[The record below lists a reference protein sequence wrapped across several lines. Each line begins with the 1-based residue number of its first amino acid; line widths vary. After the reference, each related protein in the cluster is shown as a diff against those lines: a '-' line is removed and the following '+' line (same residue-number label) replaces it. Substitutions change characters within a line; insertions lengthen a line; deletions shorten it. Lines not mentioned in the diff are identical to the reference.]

1 MTEALPTASTRA
13 ICRVLGV
20 ARSALYRHQP
30 TAPMS
35 TTTAV
40 ADAEVLERIR
50 ALIEQHPTYG
60 YRRIWARLRFGD
72 GRLINRKK
80 VYRLMKTQG
89 WLICQR
95 PSAPKPRVQRK
106 KSVATLRNERW
117 AVDATHIDCG
127 DDGWGHL
134 VAVIDCWDRELVG
147 WEFALR
153 GRANEAERALE
164 MACLARFG
172 TLRPQGD
179 VPIIRSDNGL
189 IFQSRRF
196 RQACQ
201 FYRLSQEFITPY
213 TPEQNGLIERWF
225 RSLKE
230 ECVWQQQ
237 FGSFAEAQQA
247 ISAWIAWYNA
257 ERPHQALGYLSPQQ
271 YAQLQGGAP
280 PDPATQ
286 CLRAA

>member
-1 MTEALPTASTRA
+1 MIATLPRASTRF
-13 ICRVLGV
+13 ICRTLGV
-20 ARSALYRHQP
+20 ARSALYRHP
-30 TAPMS
+30 SDPPVPAP
-35 TTTAV
+35 APEEVELV
-40 ADAEVLERIR
+40 ARIKE
-50 ALIEQHPTYG
+50 LIELHPTYG

-80 VYRLMKTQG
+80 VRRLMRQQG
-89 WLICQR
+89 WMVCRR
-95 PSAPKPRVQRK
+95 PTTPKPRVRRK
-106 KSVATLRNERW
+106 KSIATRRNERW

-127 DDGWGHL
+127 ADGCGHL
-134 VAVIDCWDRELVG
+134 VAVIDCYDRELIG

-172 TLRPQGD
+172 TLRPCGE

-196 RQACQ
+196 RDACR
-201 FYRLSQEFITPY
+201 FYRLQQEFITPY
-213 TPEQNGLIERWF
+213 TPEQNGVIERWF

-230 ECVWQQQ
+230 ECVWQQP

-247 ISAWIAWYNA
+247 ISAWIRWYNT

-271 YAQLQGGAP
+271 YAQLQGAAP
-280 PDPATQ
+280 PDPPDQ

>member
-1 MTEALPTASTRA
+1 MNEALPTASTRA

-30 TAPMS
+30 DDQQPAAATDS
-35 TTTAV
+35 ELV
-40 ADAEVLERIR
+40 ARIKE
-50 ALIEQHPTYG
+50 LIEQHPTYG

-72 GRLINRKK
+72 GRQINRKK

-95 PSAPKPRVQRK
+95 PSAPKPRVRRK
-106 KSVATLRNERW
+106 KSSATRANERW

-127 DDGWGHL
+127 ADGWGHL
-134 VAVIDCWDRELVG
+134 IAVIDCWDRAIVG

-172 TLRPQGD
+172 TLRPTGA

-196 RQACQ
+196 RDACR
-201 FYRLSQEFITPY
+201 FYRLPQEFITPY

-237 FGSFAEAQQA
+237 FHTFQEAQQA
-247 ISAWIAWYNA
+247 VRTWIAWYNA
-257 ERPHQALGYLSPQQ
+257 ERPHQALGYQSPHQ
-271 YAQLQGGAP
+271 YARLHSAGRPDP
-280 PDPATQ
+280 PDP
-286 CLRAA
+286 CLCAA

>member
-1 MTEALPTASTRA
+1 MTTALPTASTRA

-30 TAPMS
+30 AAPA
-35 TTTAV
+35 TTADAD
-40 ADAEVLERIR
+40 ADAEVLGRIKE
-50 ALIEQHPTYG
+50 LIEQHPTYG

-72 GRLINRKK
+72 DRRINRKK
-80 VYRLMKTQG
+80 VYRLMKAQG
-89 WLICQR
+89 WLIYQR

-106 KSVATLRNERW
+106 KSVATRANARW

-127 DDGWGHL
+127 ADGWGHL
-134 VAVIDCWDRELVG
+134 VAVIDCWDREIVG

-172 TLRPQGD
+172 TLRPLGE

-196 RQACQ
+196 REACR
-201 FYRLSQEFITPY
+201 FYRVAQEFITPY

-230 ECVWQQQ
+230 ECVWQHQ
-237 FGSFAEAQQA
+237 FQTFGEARQA
-247 ISAWIAWYNA
+247 IQRWIAWYNA
-257 ERPHQALGYLSPQQ
+257 DRPHQALGYQSPHQ
-271 YAQLQGGAP
+271 YARLHSAGLPDP
-280 PDPATQ
+280 PDP
-286 CLRAA
+286 CLCAA